1 MKVILASASPRR
13 KELLSKMNIDFTVVP
28 SSAEEIIDE
37 GLSPQQVAQNLSY
50 LKAKD
55 VFNSLNDKDCSLV
68 IGADT
73 IVVLDGVILGKP
85 KDRAEAYKML
95 LDLSGKAHSVIT
107 GYTVVSRDKIV
118 TDFDKTEVIFN
129 SLSKSLIEEYLDSGL
144 YVGKAGAYGIQ
155 DGFPLV
161 KKFVG
166 SFNNVVGFPTEKI
179 SNVLKSFGM
188 EATNE
193 R

>member
-118 TDFDKTEVIFN
+118 TDFDKTEVVFN